1 MASPVRLRA
10 RGSGTERR
18 GPLTAAQAELLALDR
33 RTSRPRVCNLSY
45 AVGIEG
51 PLDGTALADA
61 FASVV
66 GRHEPLRTTYDGD
79 DAVVGEGDP
88 IDLTPRPV
96 QDLEEAAALAEA
108 ERETGFDLSRQGPL
122 RASLLRLAEERHV
135 LLLTLHHIA
144 ADGWTLRL
152 LSEEL
157 SRRYAGEAVRA
168 ELDGDC
174 IDHARW
180 QREWLESPA
189 AERELK
195 WWRERLASVSP
206 RLAAEPRVEMRRQVV
221 VLPDALTAELRRFGR
236 EAVVSVFALLVTAF
250 EVLVARWTEIDEP
263 LIGTLAA
270 NRPTPQ
276 SARILG
282 AHYNPLFLSTDLAGD
297 PTLAECVLRVGE
309 STLRALDHQTLPYA
323 RLVDELGWD
332 GMRVPAAMLLLDRYP
347 IEELRLAGCRV
358 EGLNLPGPSIPA
370 ATTADLSF
378 FVREVGDRL
387 TLSAFYPDGAL
398 EDDLAV
404 ALMGGYAG
412 ILDAMTATPELALG
426 EVDPFGEARPAAE
439 SLRPGLYEL
448 STVAPAEA
456 LSPVGRFDDW

>member
-1 MASPVRLRA
+1 MASPLGLRA
-10 RGSGTERR
+10 PGSATERR
-18 GPLTAAQAELLALDR
+18 GPPTVAQAQLLALDR
-33 RTSRPRVCNLSY
+33 RTPRPRVCNLSY

-51 PLDGTALADA
+51 PLDVAALADA
-61 FASVV
+61 FAGVV
-66 GRHEPLRTTYDGD
+66 ARHEPLRTTYEGD
-79 DAVVGEGDP
+79 EAVVGEGDTV
-88 IDLTPRPV
+88 DLKPRPV

-108 ERETGFDLSRQGPL
+108 EREAGFDLSREGPL
-122 RASLLRLAEERHV
+122 RASLLRLGEERHV
-135 LLLTLHHIA
+135 LLLTLHHVA

-152 LSEEL
+152 LCEEL
-157 SRRYAGEAVRA
+157 SRRYAGEAVAA
-168 ELDGDC
+168 ELDSDC

-189 AERELK
+189 AERELD
-195 WWRERLASVSP
+195 WWRERLAGTSP
-206 RLAAEPRVEMRRQVV
+206 RPAGEPRVELRRQVV

-250 EVLVARWTEIDEP
+250 EVLVARWSEVDEP
-263 LIGTLAA
+263 VVGTLAA

-282 AHYNPLFLSTDLAGD
+282 AHYNPLFLATDLGGD

-309 STLRALDHQTLPYA
+309 STVRALDHQTLPYA
-323 RLVDELGWD
+323 RLVQELGWD
-332 GMRVPAAMLLLDRYP
+332 GTRVPAAMLLLDRYP
-347 IEELRLAGCRV
+347 VEELRLAGCRV

-370 ATTADLSF
+370 ATTAELSF

-387 TLSAFYPDGAL
+387 TLSAFYAEGTL
-398 EDDLAV
+398 EDDLV
-404 ALMGGYAG
+404 LALAGGYVG
-412 ILDAMTATPELALG
+412 ILDAMTASPELALA
-426 EVDPFGEARPAAE
+426 EVDPFGEARPA
-439 SLRPGLYEL
+439 RPDGPGLYEL